1 MTVRS
6 LVIVRGSMA
15 VTTMSVAAVRLNL
28 NGMGVDDVLDLLV
41 TSGLVIVSSVVGV
54 IIALCVITVTA
65 LVLAVVSVIVVVFYA
80 PVKVVVGRVL

>member
-54 IIALCVITVTA
+54 IIALCVITVTG

>member
-1 MTVRS
+1 MSVRS

-15 VTTMSVAAVRLNL
+15 VTTMSVAAVGLNL
-28 NGMGVDDVLDLLV
+28 NGMGVDDVFDLLV

-54 IIALCVITVTA
+54 IIALCVITVMA
-65 LVLAVVSVIVVVFYA
+65 LVLAVVSVVGVVFYA